1 MNRLIMP
8 ADMEMHAADWGDYIK
23 FWHVLFPG
31 ARSGSV
37 TAKPRKAAK

>member
-8 ADMEMHAADWGDYIK
+8 VDLEMHAADWADIIK

-31 ARSGSV
+31 ARSASV
-37 TAKPRKAAK
+37 TTRPRKGTK

>member
-8 ADMEMHAADWGDYIK
+8 PDTNHRIADWCEIIK

-31 ARSGSV
+31 ARSEAV
-37 TAKPRKAAK
+37 TTKPRKTK